1 MRLFLLTLIFTFLAL
16 SYCRSYSASE
26 QALMLWNKL
35 VGRSSASRVVNSHP
49 HQSPSSSSSSSF
61 TDPIK
66 LKYKGIERMPCSE
79 KAIRNKSCPQQ
90 QQQHQE
96 KEQKVM
102 NSSTKIYAQSF
113 LFILLLILFPFFYII
128 N

>member
-1 MRLFLLTLIFTFLAL
+1 MRLFLLTLISTVLTL

-35 VGRSSASRVVNSHP
+35 VGRSSASSVVNSHP
-49 HQSPSSSSSSSF
+49 HQSPSSF
-61 TDPIK
+61 TDPVK
-66 LKYKGIERMPCSE
+66 LKYKGIERVPCSA

-90 QQQHQE
+90 QQE

-113 LFILLLILFPFFYII
+113 LVILLFILFPFFYII

>member
-1 MRLFLLTLIFTFLAL
+1 MRLFLLTLISTVLTL

-66 LKYKGIERMPCSE
+66 LKYKGIERVPCSA

-90 QQQHQE
+90 QQE